1 MAFHERVKKAINLDG
16 EVWYTAELKIDG
28 LTIALTYEAG
38 VLTTAATRGDGAICE
53 NVTANVKTIRSIP
66 LRLPEGLPLN
76 LAVRGEVY
84 IKKADFE
91 ALNAGREA
99 ASQFANPRNAAA
111 GSLRQLDS
119 KVTATRPLDAFFYD
133 LLYVEGGDEM
143 IAHQWEGLRLL
154 DKCQLKTNPESKLC
168 QGIDAVIEFCRYWEI
183 HRSELDYEIDGIVVK
198 VNSLLQQ
205 QRLGNTAK
213 APRSKIAFKF
223 PAQQVETKVLGIEVN
238 VGRTGAVTP
247 LAILEPVR
255 VTGSTVS
262 RATLH
267 NEDNIRDKDIRIG
280 DWVIIQ
286 KAGDV
291 IPEIVRPLIER
302 RTGQET
308 IFQMPSKCPDCDSAI
323 VREPGEA
330 VARCIGATCPAQL
343 REGIIHFV
351 SRNAMDIQ
359 GLGEAIVIQLIE
371 AGLVKDVADL
381 YRLNDEDLIKLERF
395 GAKSADNLLTA
406 INESRQQDLSRLIF
420 GLGIR
425 HVGEGVARELAANFL
440 SLDQLMIAE
449 FDELQAIPTIGP
461 KIAESVAKYFNEL
474 HNRQLVAKL
483 ADLGVK
489 TVQDETEHK
498 PVSQVLHGK
507 TIVVTGTLEQF
518 GRSAIEDLIR
528 QHGGKAS
535 SSVSKKT
542 DYVVAGQDAGSKLEK
557 AQALGVKII
566 DEAEFIKL
574 LQEETKHQE

>member
-1 MAFHERVKKAINLDG
+1 
-16 EVWYTAELKIDG
+16 
-28 LTIALTYEAG
+28 
-38 VLTTAATRGDGAICE
+38 
-53 NVTANVKTIRSIP
+53 
-66 LRLPEGLPLN
+66 
-76 LAVRGEVY
+76 
-84 IKKADFE
+84 
-91 ALNAGREA
+91 
-99 ASQFANPRNAAA
+99 
-111 GSLRQLDS
+111 
-119 KVTATRPLDAFFYD
+119 
-133 LLYVEGGDEM
+133 
-143 IAHQWEGLRLL
+143 
-154 DKCQLKTNPESKLC
+154 
-168 QGIDAVIEFCRYWEI
+168 
-183 HRSELDYEIDGIVVK
+183 
-198 VNSLLQQ
+198 
-205 QRLGNTAK
+205 
-213 APRSKIAFKF
+213 
-223 PAQQVETKVLGIEVN
+223 VLGIEVN